1 MLRYWRAAALPA
13 CADMPS
19 LTIGRDR
26 PKPDFPLIYQNDTM
40 NVNLLA
46 EMNWESKLDHAMRVV
61 DFNSLIDADY
71 GPGLS
76 KLTLVAICLDPAFEF
91 KQRVRLLTAT
101 RTLYID
107 VMLDLPF
114 FVKAKHC
121 ERRTTLYEQLTIQ
134 VGRVMAKRRIK
145 DFDSKR
151 FLQDFDNLLIEQLNG
166 EGSSRFDSLCLE
178 RATGF

>member
-1 MLRYWRAAALPA
+1 
-13 CADMPS
+13 
-19 LTIGRDR
+19 
-26 PKPDFPLIYQNDTM
+26 M

-46 EMNWESKLDHAMRVV
+46 DMNWESKLDYAMRVV

-76 KLTLVAICLDPAFEF
+76 KLTLAAICRDPALEF
-91 KQRVRLLTAT
+91 KQRVRLVTAT

-114 FVKAKHC
+114 FVKAKHR
-121 ERRTTLYEQLTIQ
+121 ERRATLCEQLMIQ
-134 VGRVMAKRRIK
+134 VRKVLEKRRIK

-151 FLQDFDNLLIEQLNG
+151 FLLQDLDDLLIEQLTG
-166 EGSSRFDSLCLE
+166 EGCSRFDSLCRE

>member
-1 MLRYWRAAALPA
+1 
-13 CADMPS
+13 
-19 LTIGRDR
+19 
-26 PKPDFPLIYQNDTM
+26 M

-46 EMNWESKLDHAMRVV
+46 DMNWESKLDHAMRVV

-76 KLTLVAICLDPAFEF
+76 KLTFAAICRDPALEF
-91 KQRVRLLTAT
+91 KQRVRLVTAT

-114 FVKAKHC
+114 FVKAKHR
-121 ERRTTLYEQLTIQ
+121 ERRATLYEQLITQ
-134 VGRVMAKRRIK
+134 VRKVLEKRRIK

-151 FLQDFDNLLIEQLNG
+151 FLLQDLDDLLIEQLTG
-166 EGSSRFDSLCLE
+166 EGSSRFDLLCLE

>member
-1 MLRYWRAAALPA
+1 MLTGIWPKRV
-13 CADMPS
+13 
-19 LTIGRDR
+19 GNR
-26 PKPDFPLIYQNDTM
+26 PRTDCPFINQNDTM

-46 EMNWESKLDHAMRVV
+46 DMNWESKLDHAMRVV
-61 DFNSLIDADY
+61 DFSSLIDADY

-76 KLTLVAICLDPAFEF
+76 KLTLAAICRDPALEF
-91 KQRVRLLTAT
+91 KQRVRLVTAT
-101 RTLYID
+101 RTLCID

-114 FVKAKHC
+114 FVKAKHL
-121 ERRTTLYEQLTIQ
+121 ESRATLYEQLMTQ
-134 VGRVMAKRRIK
+134 VRKILEKRRIK

-151 FLQDFDNLLIEQLNG
+151 FLQDLDDLLIEQLAG

>member
-1 MLRYWRAAALPA
+1 
-13 CADMPS
+13 
-19 LTIGRDR
+19 
-26 PKPDFPLIYQNDTM
+26 M
-40 NVNLLA
+40 NVNLLSD
-46 EMNWESKLDHAMRVV
+46 MNWESKLDHAMRVV

-76 KLTLVAICLDPAFEF
+76 KLTLAAICRDPALEF
-91 KQRVRLLTAT
+91 KQRVRLVTAT

-114 FVKAKHC
+114 FVKAKHR
-121 ERRTTLYEQLTIQ
+121 ERRATLYEQLMTQ
-134 VGRVMAKRRIK
+134 VRKVLEKRRIK

-151 FLQDFDNLLIEQLNG
+151 FLQDLDDLLIEQLTG